1 MILVL
6 FLCIAI
12 LIITLIL
19 TLIFISTLRIKLENM
34 NISNIKKNKSA
45 YSINI
50 SFYLL
55 NKIKWL
61 AFNISE
67 NKIKKITK
75 KIQFKNI
82 DMIKLEKYLQP
93 SDIKELAKINPKI
106 SYLKLEFNLG
116 LDDVVVTSYIVAI
129 ISTMLSIILPYVT
142 KEKERKNL
150 YYKIL
155 PIYNNK
161 NQYHINLDVIFEVKL
176 INVFKVVYKF
186 YKTGTYYQYKSLK
199 ETWIEQSQGKECDKN
214 ERTSN
219 RRINAYSNE

>member
-19 TLIFISTLRIKLENM
+19 TLIFISTIRIKLENM
-34 NISNIKKNKSA
+34 NISNIQKNKSV
-45 YSINI
+45 YKINI

-61 AFNISE
+61 AFNIGE

-75 KIQFKNI
+75 KIQLKNI
-82 DMIKLEKYLQP
+82 DMAKLEKYLRP

-106 SYLKLEFNLG
+106 SYLKLELNLG
-116 LDDVVVTSYIVAI
+116 LEDVVFTSYIVAI

-142 KEKERKNL
+142 KEKDRKNL

>member
-1 MILVL
+1 
-6 FLCIAI
+6 
-12 LIITLIL
+12 
-19 TLIFISTLRIKLENM
+19 
-34 NISNIKKNKSA
+34 
-45 YSINI
+45 
-50 SFYLL
+50 
-55 NKIKWL
+55 
-61 AFNISE
+61 
-67 NKIKKITK
+67 
-75 KIQFKNI
+75 
-82 DMIKLEKYLQP
+82 
-93 SDIKELAKINPKI
+93 
-106 SYLKLEFNLG
+106 
-116 LDDVVVTSYIVAI
+116 
-129 ISTMLSIILPYVT
+129 MLSIILPYVN
-142 KEKERKNL
+142 KEKDRKNL

>member
-116 LDDVVVTSYIVAI
+116 LEDVVVTSYIVAI

>member
-19 TLIFISTLRIKLENM
+19 TLIFISTIRIKLENM
-34 NISNIKKNKSA
+34 NISNIKKNKSV
-45 YSINI
+45 YKINI

-55 NKIKWL
+55 NKIKWI

-116 LDDVVVTSYIVAI
+116 LEDVVVTSYIVAI

-142 KEKERKNL
+142 KEKEKKNL

>member
-116 LDDVVVTSYIVAI
+116 LEDVVVTSYIVAI

-142 KEKERKNL
+142 KERERKNL

>member
-19 TLIFISTLRIKLENM
+19 TLIFISTIRIKLENM
-34 NISNIKKNKSA
+34 NISNIQKNKSV
-45 YSINI
+45 YKINI
-50 SFYLL
+50 SFSLL

-61 AFNISE
+61 AFNIGE

-75 KIQFKNI
+75 KIQLKNI
-82 DMIKLEKYLQP
+82 DMAKLEKYLRP

-106 SYLKLEFNLG
+106 SYLKLELNLG
-116 LDDVVVTSYIVAI
+116 LEDVVFTSYIVAI

-142 KEKERKNL
+142 KEKDRKNL